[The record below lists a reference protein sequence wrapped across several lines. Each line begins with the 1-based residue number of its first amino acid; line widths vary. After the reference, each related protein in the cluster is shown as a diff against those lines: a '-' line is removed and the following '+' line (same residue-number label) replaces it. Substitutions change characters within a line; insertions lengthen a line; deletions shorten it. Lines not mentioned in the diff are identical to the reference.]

1 MKAPDMSD
9 AHITRPSAGLL
20 PPELKDL
27 REGELFVNELFLS
40 IQGESTHAG
49 RPCFFIRLAGCHL
62 RCIWC
67 DTEYA
72 FHEGEKRTVE
82 ECLSEVERAGCPLVE
97 VTGGEPLLQASVYP
111 LMTALCDRG
120 YEVLL
125 ETSGALAIDRVDP
138 RVRRIVDWKTP
149 ASAMESH
156 NHRGVPG
163 ALKRGDEL
171 KLVIQDRR
179 DYEWARDWC
188 RRTSLSTDV
197 VVHFSQSF
205 GQLESH
211 DLARWILDDRLPV
224 RLNLQLHKFIW
235 SPDARGV

>member
-1 MKAPDMSD
+1 MSETNPERLSSD
-9 AHITRPSAGLL
+9 LL
-20 PPELKDL
+20 PPELKSL
-27 REGELFVNELFLS
+27 RPGELFVNELFLS

-62 RCIWC
+62 RCVWC

-72 FHEGEKRTVE
+72 FHEGERRTIE
-82 ECLSEVERAGCPLVE
+82 HCLRAADEAGCPLVE
-97 VTGGEPLLQASVYP
+97 VTGGEPLLQESVYA

-125 ETSGALAIDRVDP
+125 ETSGARAIDRVDP

-156 NHRGVPG
+156 NHPAVLA
-163 ALKRGDEL
+163 ALKTGDEL
-171 KLVIQDRR
+171 KLVIQDRP
-179 DYEWARDWC
+179 DYEWARDWY
-188 RRTSLSTDV
+188 RASRERLPEDV
-197 VVHFSQSF
+197 VVHFSPSF
-205 GQLESH
+205 GQLASG
-211 DLARWILDDRLPV
+211 DLARWVLEDRLPV
-224 RLNLQLHKFIW
+224 RINLQVHKIIW